1 MIDGYAGSILRVDL
15 SSGEVSKTPLPG
27 ELVDNYIGGRGFVA
41 KLLNDELPPNTDP
54 LSPENMFLAATG
66 PLSGYFLPARAPF
79 RATFC
84 RPAAK
89 PISAP
94 NRRPPAGMRTAI
106 WAAISARI

>member
-1 MIDGYAGSILRVDL
+1 MMRNGYAGSILRVNL
-15 SSGEVSKTPLPG
+15 SSGEVKKEPLPD

-41 KLLNDELPPNTDP
+41 KLLYDEL
-54 LSPENMFLAATG
+54 
-66 PLSGYFLPARAPF
+66 APF

-106 WAAISARI
+106 WAAISARL